1 MEQSIS
7 KKAGRGSISLNQG
20 NKKAGKIFITVRR
33 PIGNATQKRQKMN
46 YANESH
52 WLQIPTIKKKSNT
65 KKSPAHL
72 GSEPTKRDMKTDE
85 KKFDAD

>member
-1 MEQSIS
+1 
-7 KKAGRGSISLNQG
+7 
-20 NKKAGKIFITVRR
+20 
-33 PIGNATQKRQKMN
+33 MN